1 MFALCLLLAV
11 EATLSHVATGND
23 ASNAKNRPV
32 TKVINL
38 LKDMGAQLEKE
49 AEEDEETY
57 EKVACWCETNDK
69 EKTAAIAEAEARIT
83 DLTSTIEELTA
94 TSARLNTEIKNLEAE
109 IAKNQEALDKATAMR
124 QKELAEFNEEE
135 KDMLQSIGALK
146 SAIVVL
152 SKHHSSLAQVPSET
166 LLNMAA
172 VIDHQFKKHTAL
184 LHAIVTP
191 SQRKAIA
198 AFVQSPG
205 DYFDAEPTFKQSYA
219 PQSGQIFGI
228 LKQMKETFETNL
240 SASQKEEMQAQAAY
254 EDLKAAKESEIK
266 AGTELKDTKTQELAD
281 TDEKLAQSKQDLED
295 TRNSLSADQKFLMN
309 LKETCQMTDQEWE
322 ERQKSRAE
330 EIKAVSEALAILS
343 SDDAHDTFTKTFNFV
358 QTKVETTDRQNRDK
372 ASALLFKAAKANG
385 NPRLA
390 ALAARVRLDA
400 FTKVKAA
407 IDEMIAA
414 LLKEKAD
421 EIKHKDFCTEGLNT
435 NERESELKAR
445 DIAELEAEISDL
457 TMTIDELTKS
467 IATLEAEIAE
477 MQTQLKRAGED
488 REMENKDFQQTVADQ
503 RETKALLKKAYDV
516 LAAVFKK
523 FIQLEAKESKQE
535 PAGPPP
541 PPGFKEYKQSS
552 GSGGVMGML
561 EQIMRDTETL
571 EAEAIKAESDAQ
583 KAYET
588 YVKDTN
594 KSIEEKTRD
603 ITNKTEEKATADG
616 DKVAAEEAKETAMN
630 EQQQLMN
637 ENADLHKSCDFT
649 LKNFDIR
656 QTARD
661 QEVEAL
667 RQAKAILSGAK
678 FLFLQKRA

>member
-1 MFALCLLLAV
+1 MIALCLLLAV
-11 EATLSHVATGND
+11 EATLTHVATGND

-38 LKDMGAQLEKE
+38 LKDMQAQLEKE

-240 SASQKEEMQAQAAY
+240 SSSQKEEMQSQADY
-254 EDLKAAKESEIK
+254 ESLKAAKESEIK

-281 TDEKLAQSKQDLED
+281 TDEKNVNAKTDLED

-330 EIKAVSEALAILS
+330 EIKGVSEALAILT
-343 SDDAHDTFTKTFNFV
+343 SDDAHDTFTRTFNFV
-358 QTKVETTDRQNRDK
+358 QVRMRSRATRARDS
-372 ASALLFKAAKANG
+372 ASKMLFTAAKKYS

-390 ALAARVRLDA
+390 ALATRVRLDA

-407 IDEMIAA
+407 IDEMIEA

-435 NERESELKAR
+435 NERETELKQR
-445 DIAELEAEISDL
+445 DIAELEAKISDL
-457 TMTIDELTKS
+457 TTQIDELTKA
-467 IATLEAEIAE
+467 IATLESEIAE

-488 REMENKDFQQTVADQ
+488 REMENKDFQTTVADQ
-503 RETKALLKKAYDV
+503 RATKELLNKALNVLKPIFD
-516 LAAVFKK
+516 KK
-523 FIQLEAKESKQE
+523 FLQLGAKVGQ

-541 PPGFKEYKQSS
+541 PPGFKEYKQSA
-552 GSGGVMGML
+552 GAGGVMGMM
-561 EQIMRDTETL
+561 EQIIRDTETL
-571 EAEAIKAESDAQ
+571 EAEAIKAETDAQ
-583 KAYET
+583 KAYES

-594 KSIEEKTRD
+594 KSIEEKTRS
-603 ITNKTEEKATADG
+603 ITEKTQEKADADA

-630 EQQQLMN
+630 EAQQLAN

-656 QTARD
+656 QEARD

-678 FLFLQKRA
+678 

>member
-1 MFALCLLLAV
+1 M
-11 EATLSHVATGND
+11 
-23 ASNAKNRPV
+23 
-32 TKVINL
+32 
-38 LKDMGAQLEKE
+38 
-49 AEEDEETY
+49 
-57 EKVACWCETNDK
+57 NDK
-69 EKTAAIAEAEARIT
+69 EKTAAIEEAEARIT

-146 SAIVVL
+146 SAILVL
-152 SKHHSSLAQVPSET
+152 SKHHESFVQVPSEQLINIAAMLQWQFHKHAS
-166 LLNMAA
+166 LLRGM
-172 VIDHQFKKHTAL
+172 I
-184 LHAIVTP
+184 TP
-191 SQRKAIA
+191 HEHKMIA

-240 SASQKEEMQAQAAY
+240 GTSQKEEMQAQAAY

-322 ERQKSRAE
+322 ERQKARAE
-330 EIKAVSEALAILS
+330 EIQAVSEALAILS
-343 SDDAHDTFTKTFNFV
+343 SDDAHDTFTRTFNFV
-358 QTKVETTDRQNRDK
+358 QVKATMSADDKNRQK
-372 ASALLFKAAKANG
+372 ASALLFKAAKQNG
-385 NPRLA
+385 NPQLA
-390 ALAARVRLDA
+390 ALATRVRLDA

-457 TMTIDELTKS
+457 TTTIDELTKS
-467 IATLEAEIAE
+467 IATLESEIAE

-516 LAAVFKK
+516 LSAVFAKK
-523 FIQLEAKESKQE
+523 FIQVSSKQE

-552 GSGGVMGML
+552 GAGGVMGML

-571 EAEAIKAESDAQ
+571 EAEAIKAETDAQ

-603 ITNKTEEKATADG
+603 ITNKTEEKATAEA

-649 LKNFDIR
+649 LKNFEIR